1 MDNGR
6 MKKLIIFVLVVAIF
20 IMSSAYAVLYQNLRI
35 NGNASVVA
43 SWKVEITGI
52 REENKKGNAVS
63 KSLPTYTTTTATFNA
78 QLADTHDSIDYV
90 VTVRNGGRI
99 DAKLSDITTS
109 LEGDNTISYEVL
121 GVAKNDILK
130 AGESTDIVVRV
141 KVDPSV
147 VNIDKT
153 TNSSITIIF
162 NYIQNV

>member
-6 MKKLIIFVLVVAIF
+6 MKKLIIFILVVAIF

-52 REENKKGNAVS
+52 REENKIGSATS
-63 KSLPTYTTTTATFNA
+63 KETPAYTTTTATFNA
-78 QLADTHDSIDYV
+78 QLADTKDSIDYV
-90 VTVRNGGRI
+90 VTIRNSGRI

-109 LEGDNTISYEVL
+109 LQGDSTIVYEVL
-121 GVAKNDILK
+121 GVAKNDVLK
-130 AGESTDIVVRV
+130 AGESANVVVRV

-147 VNIDKT
+147 INVDKT
-153 TNSSITIIF
+153 TNSSVTIIF